1 MADPDNA
8 DPHSPPRESNV
19 ILSVLNAIDLGLGWL
34 ERVVVAGS
42 VLAMAGLM
50 SLHVVSRL
58 ISNVLASYQD
68 YPGLT
73 WLAQVNASIPSGIP
87 GTEEV
92 TQMLIVIMTFVGVGY
107 AARCARHISMSAI
120 YDQLSGWP
128 RKALLILI
136 CVGTGALMFFF
147 AWKSAE
153 YVMVLQERGR
163 TSSSLHV
170 PFWMIN
176 MALPIGFTLAGVQ
189 YLLTT
194 IRNLVSDDIY
204 RSFTEKETYSDV
216 PLDGSGQA
224 HAPDEPHGL

>member
-1 MADPDNA
+1 M
-8 DPHSPPRESNV
+8 

-42 VLAMAGLM
+42 VLIMALLM
-50 SLHVVSRL
+50 SGHVVGNLLFDR
-58 ISNVLASYQD
+58 
-68 YPGLT
+68 
-73 WLAQVNASIPSGIP
+73 GIP
-87 GTEEV
+87 GTYEV
-92 TQMLIVIMTFVGVGY
+92 TEMLIVIMTFVGVGY

-120 YDQLSGWP
+120 YDQFSGWP
-128 RKALLILI
+128 RKALLIII
-136 CVGTGALMFFF
+136 CLGTGALMFFF

-170 PFWMIN
+170 PLWMIN
-176 MALPIGFTLAGVQ
+176 LALPIGFTLAGVQ

-216 PLDGSGQA
+216 PLDGSGQT